1 MFQKKAYMN
10 WVWWMGRISL
20 CKDSGRSIPGRR
32 NSMNKHTKVEIS
44 RIDVHV
50 TVRLEFKS

>member
-1 MFQKKAYMN
+1 MN
-10 WVWWMGRISL
+10 WVWWMGRISI

-44 RIDVHV
+44 RVDVHV